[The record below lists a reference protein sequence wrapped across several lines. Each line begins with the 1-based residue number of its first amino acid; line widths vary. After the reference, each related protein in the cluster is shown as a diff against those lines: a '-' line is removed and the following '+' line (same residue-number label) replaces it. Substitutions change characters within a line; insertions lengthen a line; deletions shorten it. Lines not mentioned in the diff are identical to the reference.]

1 MHYLLIYEGA
11 EDYLERCPLYRDE
24 HLRLTWEAVHR
35 GELILGG
42 AIGDPVDGATMLW
55 KGASPMAAEDFAA
68 ADPYVRNGLV
78 GI

>member
-1 MHYLLIYEGA
+1 M
-11 EDYLERCPLYRDE
+11 
-24 HLRLTWEAVHR
+24 TWEAVHR